1 MKNEEEVLKQILDF
15 ASNEDG
21 VRAVILNG
29 SRLNINAPNDIMQ
42 DYDVVF
48 FIKELEDMSYKTDQS
63 WIKQFG
69 NLVILQQNNFNDG
82 SYIFLMQFKD
92 GLRIDLC
99 FKAIER
105 LNVVAKE
112 DSLSKILL
120 DKDSIADKIPE
131 PSDRIYFVK
140 KPTEKE
146 WDAVINNLWWIQT
159 YVAKGIWRDE
169 LPYVKYMYDVIFMD
183 GIRELLSWQIGLH
196 HDWQVNVGKCGKW
209 FNCLLNKELYDEF
222 ISIYSG
228 IDYYDIWQKLFKAG
242 ELIRKIGTEIS
253 DVLGYK
259 YPMEYDINVSEF
271 IRKIKVLP
279 NEAQSFD
286 D

>member
-1 MKNEEEVLKQILDF
+1 MRSEEEVLKQILEF
-15 ASNEDG
+15 ASNEEK

-29 SRLNINAPNDIMQ
+29 SRLNINAPKDIMQ

-48 FIKELEDMSYKTDQS
+48 FIKGIEDISYKTNQI

-69 NLVILQQNNFNDG
+69 KLAILQQNNFDDG

-99 FKAIER
+99 FKAIEKI
-105 LNVVAKE
+105 NVVVGE

-120 DKDSIADKIPE
+120 DKDDLIDKIPE
-131 PSDRIYFVK
+131 PNDSIYFVR

-146 WDAVINNLWWIQT
+146 WDSLINNLWWIQT

-183 GIRELLSWQIGLH
+183 GIRKLLSWHIGSQY
-196 HDWQVNVGKCGKW
+196 DWQVNVGKCGKW
-209 FNCLLNKELYDEF
+209 FNRFMKKGLYDEF

-228 IDYYDIWQKLFKAG
+228 IDYYDIWIKLFKAE
-242 ELIRKIGTEIS
+242 ELIRTSGMELS
-253 DVLGYK
+253 NMLGYK

-271 IRKIKVLP
+271 IRKIRALP

>member
-1 MKNEEEVLKQILDF
+1 MRSEEEILKQIF
-15 ASNEDG
+15 EFVSNEDS

-29 SRLNINAPNDIMQ
+29 SRLNINAPKDIMQ

-48 FIKELEDMSYKTDQS
+48 FIKDLEDISYKIDQS

-69 NLVILQQNNFNDG
+69 NLVILQQNNFDDG

-99 FKAIER
+99 FKDIDK
-105 LNVVAKE
+105 LNIVAGE
-112 DSLSKILL
+112 DSLSRILL
-120 DKDSIADKIPE
+120 DKDSFADKIPE
-131 PSDRIYFVK
+131 PNDKIYFVK
-140 KPTEKE
+140 KPTEKQ
-146 WDAVINNLWWIQT
+146 WDSIINNLWWIQT

-183 GIRELLSWQIGLH
+183 GIRKLLSWHIGSQY
-196 HDWQVNVGKCGKW
+196 DWKVNVGKCGKW
-209 FNCLLNKELYDEF
+209 FKFLLKKDLYDVF

-228 IDYYDIWQKLFKAG
+228 TDYDDIWRKSFIAG
-242 ELIRKIGTEIS
+242 ELIRTVGMELS
-253 DVLGYK
+253 EVLGYT

-271 IRKIKVLP
+271 IRVIKELP
-279 NEAQSFD
+279 KEAQSFD

>member
-1 MKNEEEVLKQILDF
+1 MRSEEEVLKQILEF
-15 ASNEDG
+15 ASNEEK

-29 SRLNINAPNDIMQ
+29 SRLNINVPKDIMQ

-48 FIKELEDMSYKTDQS
+48 FIKGTEDISYKTNQS

-69 NLVILQQNNFNDG
+69 NLVILQQNNFDDG

-99 FKAIER
+99 FKAIEKIR
-105 LNVVAKE
+105 VVVGE

-120 DKDSIADKIPE
+120 DKDNLTDKIPE
-131 PSDRIYFVK
+131 PNDSRYFVR

-146 WDAVINNLWWIQT
+146 WDSLINNLWWIQT

-183 GIRELLSWQIGLH
+183 GIRKLLSWHIGSQY
-196 HDWQVNVGKCGKW
+196 DWQVNVGKCGKW
-209 FNCLLNKELYDEF
+209 FNRFMKKDLYDEF

-228 IDYYDIWQKLFKAG
+228 IDYYDIWIKLFKAE
-242 ELIRKIGTEIS
+242 ELIRTIGMELS
-253 DVLGYK
+253 NMLGYK

-271 IRKIKVLP
+271 IRKIKALQ

>member
-1 MKNEEEVLKQILDF
+1 LRSEEEILKQIF
-15 ASNEDG
+15 EFVSNEDS

-29 SRLNINAPNDIMQ
+29 SRLNINAPKDIMQ

-48 FIKELEDMSYKTDQS
+48 FIKDLEDISYKIDQS

-69 NLVILQQNNFNDG
+69 NLVILQQNNFDDG

-99 FKAIER
+99 FKDIDK
-105 LNVVAKE
+105 LNIVAGE
-112 DSLSKILL
+112 DSLSRILL
-120 DKDSIADKIPE
+120 DKDSFADKIPE
-131 PSDRIYFVK
+131 PNDKIYFVK
-140 KPTEKE
+140 KPTEKQ
-146 WDAVINNLWWIQT
+146 WDSIINNLWWIQT

-183 GIRELLSWQIGLH
+183 GIRKLLSWHIGSQY
-196 HDWQVNVGKCGKW
+196 DWKVNVGKCGKW
-209 FNCLLNKELYDEF
+209 FKFLLKKDLYDVF

-228 IDYYDIWQKLFKAG
+228 TDYDDIWRKSFIAG
-242 ELIRKIGTEIS
+242 ELIRTVGMELS
-253 DVLGYK
+253 EVLGYT

-271 IRKIKVLP
+271 IRVIKELP
-279 NEAQSFD
+279 KEAQSFD

>member
-1 MKNEEEVLKQILDF
+1 MRSEEEVLKQILEF
-15 ASNEDG
+15 ASNEEK

-29 SRLNINAPNDIMQ
+29 SRLNINAPKDIMQ

-48 FIKELEDMSYKTDQS
+48 FIKGIEDISYKTNQI

-69 NLVILQQNNFNDG
+69 KLAILQQNNFDDG

-99 FKAIER
+99 FKAIEKI
-105 LNVVAKE
+105 NVVVGE

-120 DKDSIADKIPE
+120 DKDDLIDKIPE
-131 PSDRIYFVK
+131 PNDSIYFVR

-146 WDAVINNLWWIQT
+146 WDSLINNLWWIQT

-183 GIRELLSWQIGLH
+183 GIRKLLSWHIGSQY
-196 HDWQVNVGKCGKW
+196 DWQVNVGKCGKW
-209 FNCLLNKELYDEF
+209 FNRFMKKGLYDEF

-228 IDYYDIWQKLFKAG
+228 IDYYDIWIKLFKAE
-242 ELIRKIGTEIS
+242 ELIRTSGMELS
-253 DVLGYK
+253 NMLGYK
-259 YPMEYDINVSEF
+259 YPMEYDITF
-271 IRKIKVLP
+271 
-279 NEAQSFD
+279 QSL
-286 D
+286 